1 MDGIP
6 LNIKIKQE
14 KLTPPRVEPKD
25 DVDKLLDLKL
35 FESENEEKKNVTES
49 KTSNEL
55 LAELFGVFGASVPD
69 TLNNSNSD
77 GKHKKKKKEKKESK
91 RKHDDES
98 KREKHKKSK
107 KSKKIKQEPKD
118 DEIKKEIKKERKS
131 EEKVKEPE
139 KKKSHKIVFKDLHKS
154 SVFNTESSKTT
165 TTTTSSSKTSSSSN
179 RGNHEKDK
187 DYHKDKEKDKDKKV
201 KERKQSESK
210 ASGNISEVSLSD
222 EETYRN
228 LMEYHT
234 SNEFY
239 SDKTSRRGYSRE
251 REREREQRP
260 VREWDRDKY
269 PRRRSQERYEHKR
282 SRYNDYGERPRSRSR
297 SSRRSPIDKK
307 KLLEIARKNAITMLK
322 RGSHPRGLSENSK
335 EKLITK
341 IKHGGKSIE
350 ELTDYCKRLSNAEEL
365 GELSSLS
372 EDSDHDGEGKER
384 AFHHPF
390 EVKDRG
396 PIVMNIRNSVPIPPK
411 PAGALKAIM
420 SQFPVSSGKQH
431 LAIESWQPVTTTQ
444 PPTTTVSTISPAII
458 PLPKPPAGKLSIKLK
473 NPSIDV
479 SSIISQRLNAMRKLQ
494 DNPHDNEA
502 SRLLH
507 DTQQN
512 MSAWA
517 HSKYTPGQFLGS
529 TDVRVL
535 SAKELASGSQAW
547 ARKNQL
553 IDTQPVT
560 SGMGMHLLKKMGWA
574 PGEGLGKEKNGSLQ
588 PLLLELKLDKRGLEA
603 NDESLRQKNNRS
615 FDINNSNRA
624 LEQKHP
630 VSLLGELASKRH
642 WGLPQYDLISEKGP
656 AHAKNFIF
664 KIRLNGMEY
673 QCSSPANNKKE
684 GKAIAAKFCL
694 QQLGILPSS

>member
-1 MDGIP
+1 MDEIP

-55 LAELFGVFGASVPD
+55 LAELFMVFGASVPD
-69 TLNNSNSD
+69 TLNNSNGD

-98 KREKHKKSK
+98 KKEKHKKSK

-118 DEIKKEIKKERKS
+118 DEAKKEVKKERKS

-139 KKKSHKIVFKDLHKS
+139 KKKIQKIVFKDLHKS
-154 SVFNTESSKTT
+154 SVFNTDSSKATTT
-165 TTTTSSSKTSSSSN
+165 TTTTSSKTSSSTN
-179 RGNHEKDK
+179 RGNHEKDR
-187 DYHKDKEKDKDKKV
+187 DQHKEKEKEKDKKAKD
-201 KERKQSESK
+201 RKHSDSK
-210 ASGNISEVSLSD
+210 TSGNISEVSLSD
-222 EETYRN
+222 EETYRH

-234 SNEFY
+234 STEFY
-239 SDKTSRRGYSRE
+239 NDKTTRRGYSRE

-269 PRRRSQERYEHKR
+269 PRRRSQERYEHTR
-282 SRYNDYGERPRSRSR
+282 SRYNDYGGRPRSRSR

-350 ELTDYCKRLSNAEEL
+350 ELTNYCKRLSNAEEL

-431 LAIESWQPVTTTQ
+431 LAIESWQPVQTT
-444 PPTTTVSTISPAII
+444 PAPTTTVSTIPPAII
-458 PLPKPPAGKLSIKLK
+458 PLPKQPAGIISINLM
-473 NPSIDV
+473 NIDV

-603 NDESLRQKNNRS
+603 NDESQRQKNNRS
-615 FDINNSNRA
+615 FDLSNSNRV